1 MTASL
6 IVVALGTVVAA
17 VATGVLAA
25 RCARMP
31 KMFLLAWTIAVFAL
45 AVALAAQ
52 ALGYLAG
59 YSDAMFRAM
68 ELGAQAIAPLAL
80 CLGLVELIAW
90 GLPGRFAMRLVT
102 AAIGV
107 IVLVIMGTD
116 PLTADATLHKS
127 WPDPAV
133 FYQLIPLGLIDFL
146 AAFTLA
152 TAVISALVVMTRSN
166 RGRAYAEVTRPAFL
180 ACAAAVFIA
189 VPGLL
194 MSVHKHAGG
203 TVFALASLLAT
214 ILTWLAAISAAR
226 SQLADDRGA
235 ERDRRPPAGPG
246 WYDTDARSSDRYDEY
261 DDYLTSAYRD
271 DATLGAR
278 SAGPAP
284 RRAGTDSDIAYPA
297 LAALAAE
304 RSDPAGRP
312 DPDRYDSEQFDS
324 RQFDSAAFDSQ
335 QFDSAAF
342 DSQQFDAG
350 QYDSAQFDAGQY
362 DSAQFDAP
370 QFDSGLQPGIDVSV
384 LEPYDARSDRRDLPS
399 SADGDQSRLFGQIT
413 IYTLLDD
420 RLADFDRMTELV
432 VEEVRS
438 REPGT
443 LVYIV
448 HAVPTAPMQRIL
460 YEVYRDRAAYD
471 EHLARPYVARY
482 VAERRSMVL
491 ATNAIELG
499 LQQAKVSPLPS
510 YSAISDIL
518 SESGIDLTGVTKKSR
533 GSRQGGYRSQG
544 GYRGETVPHE
554 QPARRPDGYGASR
567 DGRDPSQD
575 EPGYEGWSE
584 LRDEDPW
591 YR

>member
-17 VATGVLAA
+17 VGTGVLVA
-25 RCARMP
+25 RCARTP
-31 KMFLLAWTIAVFAL
+31 KVFLVAWSVAVFAL

-59 YSDAMFRAM
+59 FSDPIFRAM
-68 ELGAQAIAPLAL
+68 ELGAQAVAPLAL

-90 GLPGRFAMRLVT
+90 GLPGRFAMRLAVS
-102 AAIGV
+102 AIGV
-107 IVLVIMGTD
+107 VVLVIMGTD
-116 PLTADATLHKS
+116 PLSTNATLSKS

-152 TAVISALVVMTRSN
+152 TVVISALVVLARSN
-166 RGRAYAEVTRPAFL
+166 RGRAYAEVTRPAL
-180 ACAAAVFIA
+180 MACAAAVLIA
-189 VPGLL
+189 LPGLL
-194 MSVHKHAGG
+194 MFLHMHVGG
-203 TVFALASLLAT
+203 AVFAALAVLAT
-214 ILTWLAAISAAR
+214 VLTWLAAIAAAR
-226 SQLADDRGA
+226 SGAAHDRGHA
-235 ERDRRPPAGPG
+235 DRDRRQPAGPG
-246 WYDTDARSSDRYDEY
+246 WYDSDDRSGDRYDDD

-271 DATLGAR
+271 DAAHGGR
-278 SAGPAP
+278 SAGSV
-284 RRAGTDSDIAYPA
+284 RRFADSDSDIAYPA

-304 RSDPAGRP
+304 QPDQAGRP
-312 DPDRYDSEQFDS
+312 DPDRYDSA
-324 RQFDSAAFDSQ
+324 QFDSA
-335 QFDSAAF
+335 QFDS
-342 DSQQFDAG
+342 G
-350 QYDSAQFDAGQY
+350 QYDSAQFD
-362 DSAQFDAP
+362 SAQFDSA
-370 QFDSGLQPGIDVSV
+370 QLDSGLQPGIDVSV
-384 LEPYDARSDRRDLPS
+384 IEPYDARAGL
-399 SADGDQSRLFGQIT
+399 ADGPAAAGSHPGQLFGQIT

-420 RLADFDRMTELV
+420 RLDDFDRMTQGV
-432 VEEVRS
+432 VEQVTTL
-438 REPGT
+438 EPGT

-471 EHLARPYVARY
+471 EHLAQPYVARY

-499 LQQAKVSPLPS
+499 LQQAKISPLPS

-518 SESGIDLTGVTKKSR
+518 SESGIDLTGVTKSSR
-533 GSRQGGYRSQG
+533 GSRQGGGHRAQG
-544 GYRGETVPHE
+544 GYHGETVPRE
-554 QPARRPDGYGASR
+554 QPARRSGGYDSP
-567 DGRDPSQD
+567 PSGTPGDARGHDQG
-575 EPGYEGWSE
+575 EPGHEGWSG